1 MSTADI
7 IKIAL
12 NIFGAAAAGY
22 VGTGTWEGGAIA
34 VTSSLVALFQHPPW
48 R

>member
-22 VGTGTWEGGAIA
+22 ASTGAWEGAA
-34 VTSSLVALFQHPPW
+34 VAAGSSLVALFQHPPW